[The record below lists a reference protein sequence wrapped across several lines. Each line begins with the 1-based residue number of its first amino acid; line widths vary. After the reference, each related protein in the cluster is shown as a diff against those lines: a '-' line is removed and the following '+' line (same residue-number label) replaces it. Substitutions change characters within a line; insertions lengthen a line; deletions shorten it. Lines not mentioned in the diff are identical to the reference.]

1 MRRSFSQSAMLK
13 GTFGATV
20 QVSRTSLPSAI
31 GASALRTN
39 WAKSTKSTGSGKSS
53 SFLAACLEMTR
64 MLFTMFSKR
73 VAFDSISPTA
83 SRVLGARLSSAFRM
97 RA

>member
-13 GTFGATV
+13 GTFGATE
-20 QVSRTSLPSAI
+20 QVSLTSLPSAI

-39 WAKSTKSTGSGKSS
+39 WAKSTKSTGSVKSS